1 MSWRAVARTDARTA
15 RRARGTIALF
25 AVFLLAYLGLAAVLL
40 YVDDPA
46 FVTYLDLLAT
56 LFVLL
61 VPLIAVLFGY
71 ESVIGERDSGTAALA
86 LSLPHSRF
94 DLAVGK
100 LAARTGLLAA
110 AVGLGTLLA
119 GVLTSVTFDG
129 FDPIALIGLA
139 AVAIG
144 YGGVFLLLATGLS
157 MGLSTTR
164 RVITAAFGAYLGL
177 VVFGAQ
183 VVNAV
188 VVLLFRLQPG
198 ALADPPT
205 WAQFVT
211 FILPD
216 TAVEYLL
223 VQLLGEGPLLAVPA
237 QSGWFVSPIV
247 AVVALLAWGAVPFV
261 VGYRRFDESDL

>member
-1 MSWRAVARTDARTA
+1 MSWRAIARTDVRTA
-15 RRARGTIALF
+15 RRARGTLGLF
-25 AVFLLAYLGLAAVLL
+25 AVFLLAYLGLAGVFL
-40 YVDDPA
+40 YIDEPEFA
-46 FVTYLDLLAT
+46 TYLDLLAT

-61 VPLIAVLFGY
+61 VPLVAILFGY
-71 ESVIGERDSGTAALA
+71 GSVISERSSGTAALA

-94 DLAVGK
+94 DLVAGK

-110 AVGLGTLLA
+110 AIGLGTLLA
-119 GVLTSVTFDG
+119 GVLTGVAFDG
-129 FDPIALIGLA
+129 FDPVALAGLA
-139 AVAIG
+139 AVAVS

-183 VVNAV
+183 VVDAV
-188 VVLLFRLQPG
+188 VVLLFRLQSS
-198 ALADPPT
+198 ALVDPPT

-223 VQLLGEGPLLAVPA
+223 VQLLGESPLLAAPA
-237 QSGWFVSPIV
+237 QSGWFVSPVV
-247 AVVALLAWGAVPFV
+247 AVVALLAWGAVPFA
-261 VGYRRFDESDL
+261 VGYRRFDGSDL